1 MFKQNEN
8 EVTNITRQK
17 TSLQAFSVD
26 CFSILLNN
34 NNDKDGINSW
44 RYILDLESISSRPT
58 DPWLAQ
64 RFWTTFNWFRC
75 PMLIFE
81 DSGCWWL
88 SWPKLSPASQNCH
101 QHISSQTCISDAVTD
116 AASPVGEA
124 SSYKNMFDSN
134 FSCVR
139 HAACRTWFICRKIHG
154 ILFIQSGRRL
164 NWNWKLPSSRD
175 FLHIMK
181 INFQSINNHFRNEI
195 IFSS

>member
-1 MFKQNEN
+1 MST
-8 EVTNITRQK
+8 V
-17 TSLQAFSVD
+17 
-26 CFSILLNN
+26 FSILLNN

-44 RYILDLESISSRPT
+44 RYISDLESVSSRST

-64 RFWTTFNWFRC
+64 RFWTTFYRFRC

-101 QHISSQTCISDAVTD
+101 HNISSQTCISDAVTD
-116 AASPVGEA
+116 AASPV
-124 SSYKNMFDSN
+124 
-134 FSCVR
+134 VV
-139 HAACRTWFICRKIHG
+139 HG

-164 NWNWKLPSSRD
+164 NRNWKLPSSRD
-175 FLHIMK
+175 VLHIMK

>member
-1 MFKQNEN
+1 MST
-8 EVTNITRQK
+8 V
-17 TSLQAFSVD
+17 
-26 CFSILLNN
+26 FSILLNN
-34 NNDKDGINSW
+34 INVKDGINSW
-44 RYILDLESISSRPT
+44 RYILDLESVSSRPT

-134 FSCVR
+134 FSCVP
-139 HAACRTWFICRKIHG
+139 HLIHLSKNPWNPVYTVWSSLKPKLKTS
-154 ILFIQSGRRL
+154 LFAWL
-164 NWNWKLPSSRD
+164 FAYYENKFPK
-175 FLHIMK
+175 HK
-181 INFQSINNHFRNEI
+181 
-195 IFSS
+195 